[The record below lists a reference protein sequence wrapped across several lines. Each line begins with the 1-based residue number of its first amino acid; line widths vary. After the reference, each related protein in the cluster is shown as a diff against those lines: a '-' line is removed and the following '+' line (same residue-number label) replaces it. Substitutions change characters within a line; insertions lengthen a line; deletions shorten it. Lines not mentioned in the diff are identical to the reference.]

1 MTDWGL
7 KALYADKKAIE
18 PWFNL
23 HKHNQHDKNRTK
35 KRNKPLQHNLNTKL
49 KFISFIFI
57 LRLAQL
63 AVSLHRKTE
72 ILIYSWTIIT
82 RKI

>member
-7 KALYADKKAIE
+7 KALYADKKDIE

-35 KRNKPLQHNLNTKL
+35 KHNKPL
-49 KFISFIFI
+49 
-57 LRLAQL
+57 
-63 AVSLHRKTE
+63 
-72 ILIYSWTIIT
+72 
-82 RKI
+82 

>member
-35 KRNKPLQHNLNTKL
+35 KRNKPL
-49 KFISFIFI
+49 
-57 LRLAQL
+57 
-63 AVSLHRKTE
+63 
-72 ILIYSWTIIT
+72 
-82 RKI
+82 